1 MGFRL
6 STGVVE
12 HIPDLGREVRDD
24 GRIEECVESCE
35 NHTADNHADDDLDT
49 GVDIAFARL
58 GGKGGLGGDGDGV
71 YLVTNGIEELFHVIL
86 PFNLSVFE
94 LLVI

>member
-12 HIPDLGREVRDD
+12 HIPDLGCEVRDN
-24 GRIEECVESCE
+24 GRVEECVESCE
-35 NHTADNHADDDLDT
+35 NDSADNNADDDLDT
-49 GVDIAFARL
+49 GIDVAFARL

-71 YLVTNGIEELFHVIL
+71 
-86 PFNLSVFE
+86 
-94 LLVI
+94 

>member
-12 HIPDLGREVRDD
+12 HIPDLGCEVRDN
-24 GRIEECVESCE
+24 GRVEERIETGKDNS
-35 NHTADNHADDDLDT
+35 ADHNADDDFHT
-49 GVDIAFARL
+49 GVDVAFARL

-71 YLVTNGIEELFHVIL
+71 YLVTNGIEELFHVI
-86 PFNLSVFE
+86 
-94 LLVI
+94 